1 VYVFQGFISPMSF
14 TSPISGTI
22 KKKEFNSYST
32 LSFSSTIQKYL
43 EKYAIFEV
51 SIKINI
57 FLLKI
62 KIFLPFYFILFYCE
76 IYVVLCKRKKKIT
89 S

>member
-1 VYVFQGFISPMSF
+1 MCVCVCVFQGFISLMSF

-22 KKKEFNSYST
+22 KKKKEFNSYNI
-32 LSFSSTIQKYL
+32 LSFPNTVQKYL
-43 EKYAIFEV
+43 KKYAIFEV

-62 KIFLPFYFILFYCE
+62 KIFLRFYFIL
-76 IYVVLCKRKKKIT
+76 L
-89 S
+89 